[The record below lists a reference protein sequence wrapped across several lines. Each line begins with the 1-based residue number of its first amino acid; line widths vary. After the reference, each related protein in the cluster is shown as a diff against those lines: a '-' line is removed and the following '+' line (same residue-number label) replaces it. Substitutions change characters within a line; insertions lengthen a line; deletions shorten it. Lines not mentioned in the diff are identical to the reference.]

1 MTFSKFLTMSLI
13 SIVLKYQF
21 QNLRLCI
28 LFFFSKPGK
37 MKEFVLDLF
46 SGKLHREYH
55 YGPDPVTSDVSIK
68 KKLLKLAKKHLY
80 NFF

>member
-1 MTFSKFLTMSLI
+1 MYLI
-13 SIVLKYQF
+13 
-21 QNLRLCI
+21 
-28 LFFFSKPGK
+28 FFSKPGK

-68 KKLLKLAKKHLY
+68 KEVIKVSQKT
-80 NFF
+80 FV